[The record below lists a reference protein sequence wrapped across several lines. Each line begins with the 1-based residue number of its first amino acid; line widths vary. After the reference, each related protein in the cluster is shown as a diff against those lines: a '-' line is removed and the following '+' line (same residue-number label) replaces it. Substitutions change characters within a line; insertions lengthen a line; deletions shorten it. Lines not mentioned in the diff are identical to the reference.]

1 MSGNTGQIDL
11 NSDAGL
17 FDRENDVVKSSESSH
32 VSTGIFCSRTLSDDP
47 VSGSDVVD
55 RDHKVFHHGDDREG
69 ANGSVASLCDMNHE
83 YDVMI
88 NDSGKVGFGEELE
101 SVGVGVRLE
110 EGVEIVDGGCE
121 EKGVYCGM
129 EKNEDEKI
137 PTKCSDG
144 VLCANGGSESGGGL
158 VIESDVGLQRK
169 LEPKNAVDVTENG
182 SLSTE
187 VSGNIMA
194 QGTDNDAAEECEDV
208 MGITQNGLLVAQG
221 GDNDAVD
228 ECEDA
233 MEITESCLHVAQ
245 GGDNGLDEECEDAM
259 DVTENG
265 LRVAQ
270 GGGTDVTEECEDTM
284 DIAEKCLLST
294 KATRSNMTGGCVN
307 DAGQEYENAMGN
319 VAEGCDNGVA
329 KEVKNAAVVNLSAVV
344 EDDSVRIADDSLVAK
359 DGLKDLPTAEAAIQD
374 SIPCTEVVNVNARES
389 LHVKGLLRNC
399 LELEP
404 ACELKQPAFHV
415 DAQVDVMQNQTTVAD
430 FVEGQVFDNNQECLG
445 VNLVVDLNT
454 SRNMQDVDIYQ
465 GSTFSDLNLCLSDL
479 VWGKVTG
486 HPWWPGQIFDAS
498 AASEKAKRHLKKDCY
513 LVAYFGDQTFAWN
526 DVSMIKP
533 FQAHFSQME
542 KQTNLE
548 NFHHAVNC
556 ALDEVS
562 RRVEFGLSCPCIPDG
577 VFFKL
582 KTQVVINAG
591 INNQFSRRK
600 GGDRVINSMS
610 LEPTK
615 LVNYVK
621 LLAQSPL
628 VGSDRLDFVVAHAQ
642 LLAFYR
648 SKGYSQLPEFTVI
661 GGLFDNDMETLLIR
675 GKERCDYQTH
685 VGLSLEE
692 SKHIPG
698 DSKRRGKK
706 HKLMSDLMS
715 EGILCISNVEH
726 TSEQKT
732 KSVLRRRGRKRKAA
746 YNASEDY
753 FHNSQNRK
761 FNQLQNAS
769 VSGMTSQLFLAAKN
783 PTGQSF
789 SSRLVHFFAE
799 FRNSISLEYSASL
812 ERKLSCEQMLGDDTG
827 ATSLGAFAT
836 VTSEP
841 CIDSYWTD
849 RIIESIPEK
858 QSLTKYQNERA
869 IFLPETL
876 SEANPICLKL
886 PPSAE
891 ITTDL
896 SINQQDSDRHF
907 GSESSKPAEHWDE
920 SSTPGFSPTA
930 LTLKFSNLDSVPSTT
945 DLNEIFSRFGPLIQ
959 SKTELLERTNSVRV
973 VFLKRSD
980 AEAAFSS
987 AGKYSIFGPS
997 LVSYRL
1003 KILPRKP
1010 QKGKIGKRGRKKRV
1024 TSSVDGAAV

>member
-1 MSGNTGQIDL
+1 MSVNTGQIDL
-11 NSDAGL
+11 NSEAGL
-17 FDRENDVVKSSESSH
+17 FDRENDIVGVKSSESNG
-32 VSTGIFCSRTLSDDP
+32 VSTDVSCSRTLSDDP
-47 VSGSDVVD
+47 VVRDDIVD
-55 RDHKVFHHGDDREG
+55 RDQTVFHIVDDRG
-69 ANGSVASLCDMNHE
+69 GVDGYVTVFCSMNHE
-83 YDVMI
+83 CDVMI
-88 NDSGKVGFGEELE
+88 NDSGKEGFGEELE
-101 SVGVGVRLE
+101 LMGVGVGLE
-110 EGVEIVDGGCE
+110 EGVEVADGGCK
-121 EKGVYCGM
+121 EKGDYCGM
-129 EKNEDEKI
+129 EKNADDKI
-137 PTKCSDG
+137 SIKCSDR
-144 VLCANGGSESGGGL
+144 VLFANGGSECRGGL
-158 VIESDVGLQRK
+158 VIESDDGFQGELQR
-169 LEPKNAVDVTENG
+169 ENAIDVTENG
-182 SLSTE
+182 SLTSE
-187 VSGNIMA
+187 LSGNIMA
-194 QGTDNDAAEECEDV
+194 QGVDNEAAEECEDV
-208 MGITQNGLLVAQG
+208 MDITESGLLVAQG
-221 GDNDAVD
+221 GDDDAAD
-228 ECEDA
+228 ECEHA
-233 MEITESCLHVAQ
+233 MEITENGLHVSQ
-245 GGDNGLDEECEDAM
+245 GGDNGLAEEC
-259 DVTENG
+259 VTG
-265 LRVAQ
+265 R
-270 GGGTDVTEECEDTM
+270 
-284 DIAEKCLLST
+284 
-294 KATRSNMTGGCVN
+294 RVN
-307 DAGQEYENAMGN
+307 DAGKECENAMDN
-319 VAEGCDNGVA
+319 VVEECDNGVA
-329 KEVKNAAVVNLSAVV
+329 EEVKNAALVNLSAVV
-344 EDDSVRIADDSLVAK
+344 EDDSLRIADDSLVAK
-359 DGLKDLPTAEAAIQD
+359 DGLKDLPTAEVAIQD
-374 SIPCTEVVNVNARES
+374 SIPCTEVVNVNAKES

-404 ACELKQPAFHV
+404 SCELKQPAIHV
-415 DAQVDVMQNQTTVAD
+415 NARVDVMQNQTTVGD
-430 FVEGQVFDNNQECLG
+430 FVEGHVSENKQKECLG

-454 SRNMQDVDIYQ
+454 YRNMQDVDTYQ
-465 GSTFSDLNLCLSDL
+465 GSMFSDLNLCLSDL

-548 NFHHAVNC
+548 NFNHAVNC

-562 RRVEFGLSCPCIPDG
+562 RRVEFGFSCPCIPDD

-582 KTQVVINAG
+582 KTQVVSNAG

-600 GGDRVINSMS
+600 GGDRIINSMS

-648 SKGYSQLPEFTVI
+648 SKGYSQLPEFTVL
-661 GGLFDNDMETLLIR
+661 GGLYDNDMETLLMS
-675 GKERCDYQTH
+675 GKEQWDYQTH

-692 SKHIPG
+692 CKHISG
-698 DSKRRGKK
+698 HSKRRGKK

-715 EGILCISNVEH
+715 ERRLYISNVEH

-732 KSVLRRRGRKRKAA
+732 KSVPRRRGRKRKAA

-753 FHNSQNRK
+753 LHNSQNRK
-761 FNQLQNAS
+761 FNQLQHAS
-769 VSGMTSQLFLAAKN
+769 VSEITSQLFLAAKN

-789 SSRLVHFFAE
+789 SSHLVQFFAE

-812 ERKLSCEQMLGDDTG
+812 EQKMLCEEMHGDETG
-827 ATSLGAFAT
+827 TTSMGALAT

-891 ITTDL
+891 ITRDL
-896 SINQQDSDRHF
+896 SFNQQDTDRKF
-907 GSESSKPAEHWDE
+907 GSESSKPAEHLDE

-945 DLNEIFSRFGPLIQ
+945 DLNKIFGRFGPLIR
-959 SKTELLERTNSVRV
+959 SKTELLERTNRARV

-1010 QKGKIGKRGRKKRV
+1010 QKGIIGKRGRKKKV